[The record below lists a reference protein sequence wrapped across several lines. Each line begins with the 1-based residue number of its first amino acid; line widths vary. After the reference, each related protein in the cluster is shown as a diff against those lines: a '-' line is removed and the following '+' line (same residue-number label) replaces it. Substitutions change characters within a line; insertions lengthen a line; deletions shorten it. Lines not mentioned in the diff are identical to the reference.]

1 MPFDLLAHVAGV
13 HYVAMHVARQ
23 LFEAGVPID
32 LRLISGAAA
41 CHDIGKYGCK
51 DSEVRRIPYLH
62 YYYTDVWCRRNNLP
76 TIGHV
81 AANHSTWDLELE
93 DLQVEALVLIYADFR
108 VKTKARVNGKEVMG
122 FYSLQDSF
130 QVILDKLDNVDK
142 KKEDRYRHVYAKL
155 KDFEDYMESLGVN
168 VDFST
173 DQRKQVE
180 RKDRVLLDMTET
192 VNALKHMTFAH
203 NISLMHKLSHEISFG
218 TVLEAARSA
227 KNLEKQPSLHQYF

>member
-1 MPFDLLAHVAGV
+1 M
-13 HYVAMHVARQ
+13 
-23 LFEAGVPID
+23 
-32 LRLISGAAA
+32 
-41 CHDIGKYGCK
+41 
-51 DSEVRRIPYLH
+51 
-62 YYYTDVWCRRNNLP
+62 
-76 TIGHV
+76 
-81 AANHSTWDLELE
+81 
-93 DLQVEALVLIYADFR
+93 EALVLIYADFR

-122 FYSLQDSF
+122 IYSLQDSF

-227 KNLEKQPSLHQYF
+227 KNWKNSRAYINIFEEYFTYMTQKQKNVTLQFLYELLMHREGDIRRQAADLMGNIIVNYDEDYRKELPEGVQVIFYPKNGEGRDQ